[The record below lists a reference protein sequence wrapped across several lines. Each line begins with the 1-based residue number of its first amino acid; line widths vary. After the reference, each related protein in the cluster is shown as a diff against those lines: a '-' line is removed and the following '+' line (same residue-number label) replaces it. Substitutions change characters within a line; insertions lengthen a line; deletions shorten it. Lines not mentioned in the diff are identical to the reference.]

1 MFYCLDSLLPS
12 VRLSEL
18 ARGLKKNFIKY
29 AVKLGEIGAIG
40 EKLSL
45 IEQILT
51 FCKLFTVIIV
61 CVTEEAVGGMHQFG
75 LMFDFAIWILHN
87 SATYCYTES
96 ATIPLVL
103 MFKLRGVR

>member
-51 FCKLFTVIIV
+51 FCKL
-61 CVTEEAVGGMHQFG
+61 
-75 LMFDFAIWILHN
+75 
-87 SATYCYTES
+87 
-96 ATIPLVL
+96 
-103 MFKLRGVR
+103 